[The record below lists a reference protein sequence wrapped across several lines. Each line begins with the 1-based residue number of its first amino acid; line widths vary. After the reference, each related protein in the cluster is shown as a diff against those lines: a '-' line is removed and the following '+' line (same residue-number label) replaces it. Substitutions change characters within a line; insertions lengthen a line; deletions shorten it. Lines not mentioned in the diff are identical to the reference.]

1 MCMCNVL
8 SYPVLSSR
16 YVAVRERN
24 MLRSRWKIR
33 VELSNGTTI
42 EDAEKKRE
50 ETGVIGVP
58 GHTAR
63 EAYRIY
69 RMDHHFIQDEIRL
82 K

>member
-1 MCMCNVL
+1 M
-8 SYPVLSSR
+8 
-16 YVAVRERN
+16 RERN

-63 EAYRIY
+63 IY